1 MNNENKNFFVSDV
14 EAENLTLEE
23 KKNSTSKVLYE
34 DTTKRG
40 TNTKHFRLQN
50 GNFMAVMY
58 DRPVHKLDQCTG
70 KYIDITS
77 EVNETETEYETIMDR
92 FKVRMPKSVGNDKF
106 VTVEK
111 NGREVGW
118 KLIPRTSSRRKK
130 SMATFTRKP
139 KRDSFDVGDRHSV
152 KYEKADANTDLQYDI
167 SDNGVKESIVLTKNP
182 NCNTFTF
189 ELKLKGLAPM
199 LSKDCKTVSLVR
211 DDEDLGSEKPE
222 MEIPPAFMLDANDA
236 YCDQIHYAIRQ
247 TETGTFLDLII
258 ETDWLSD
265 PERAYPVVIDPRIV
279 VSNNPLRYLKTVG
292 LCKNENSAF
301 LTQGDDA
308 KRIGLDYDGNPYRMY
323 VGIPLP
329 ELVEGFEIA
338 KAGLIMHQKKYI
350 SCGGKKED
358 FVVASLS
365 CEGNTQLSIE
375 SLTWNNVVN
384 SGIVE
389 TNIDHLEGCYR
400 SASEEIE
407 IDLTLT
413 ARDWYNSNLTSA
425 NERIIVFKKYDENN
439 VRFEDGKAYSTFL
452 DLYSLQANE
461 NYIPRFY
468 VEYVS
473 TGTYSDH
480 QKYHT
485 FEVGRAGTGSVNLF
499 TGKMSFVHG
508 DVTADDVKLP
518 LAISHIYRPEFV
530 NEDSDYNLRYGKGWR
545 LSVEQK
551 LQLEYIHNVRAIY
564 TDAQGKRHYFSYD
577 VTDGSYK
584 DDSGLGLTF
593 KQECSIIDG
602 RTVMYVISDEKGNKM
617 HFNSTGK
624 LIQLIDTNNNISSLF
639 YENGRL
645 ISVKNG
651 KKQTDSDDTQDLYM
665 HSAELYY
672 DAKGKLV
679 KIVDDNN
686 QDRAILYEYN
696 NAGQL
701 KYITYPSAESA
712 YANEGAL
719 KTEFIYG
726 ANSRLEEIIDYTG
739 IAYKVSY
746 DDHSRVEEIW
756 CSGDKII
763 GDNSVN
769 TASKIS
775 DDTISFDYRA
785 RSTAIANERTGVKT
799 VYRFDE
805 NGRELSSYQDMTDAK
820 DKSKISESTP
830 TEIAGYGSIISS
842 SGTRLIGKYRSL
854 SVSLNND
861 PAEEVN
867 LVQNGFFMEEDSSI
881 KPTGWEVEGAVSHY
895 SGFGNSYIAGKKSY
909 FLGSTRTIKYLLQ
922 EIDLENVELEGNV
935 LIASAWARVKAFTN
949 SNLESNYSMERFKMH
964 LSVTCQ
970 SGIVHTYDEDFD
982 NECTDWQYVAIPF
995 VIDKSDLPVSATIKL
1010 NCLGND
1016 NQCEFT
1022 NVRLIAT
1029 EGIVTTNTYRTDE
1042 RPIQWL
1048 RVFDECREIKMKTT
1062 KADMVLTTTDYM
1074 DDRSDIVRSVVT
1086 DANGR
1091 SYTTDYKYDDKHN
1104 LIKTQDYRGLVIEYT
1119 YNQYGKELTRKTY
1132 HKDSP
1137 QEYMF
1142 SEYTYQDDHFLNS
1155 ERDPRYSY
1163 NGQELKTTYEH
1174 DTDRNLLLKQTAVN
1188 GQEYNYTY
1196 DDKTDDLMSLSSTT
1210 DSKTNENQ
1218 FFYTR
1223 GYLTRVAHNGFN
1235 FGFAYDQLGRSKSVT
1250 VGAGEKTT
1258 TLLSMSYTTPDN
1270 GNDIIETTYASGEKN
1285 TVVTDIFGNPTESK
1299 YTDQNNNERTISNA
1313 IYDALGR
1320 VKKLVDNEREVCYNY
1335 TYDIKGNVTQII
1347 ETNKTT
1353 GAVLATNTFVFDSNE
1368 RLTSRTYGAVGQTY
1382 RPVYETNASGHIY
1395 PDNEVLGIK
1404 LDGKFTDK
1412 VTKDKFRRVSSKTFQ
1427 IGAYTRFSESY
1438 GYLYTL
1444 KNGKYIETDIVSSIE
1459 SYVYGESLN
1468 SSTFNYTYDKAGN
1481 LETISNGDAL
1491 ISKFYYD
1498 GLNRLKREDNHT
1510 AGKTYVW
1517 DYDVGGNILFK
1528 KEYALCTDVNL
1539 GTCLDNKTYVYESEG
1554 WRDRLVSFGSQDC
1567 EYDHMGNPI
1576 KYRDNTLTW
1585 TKVRRLASFGSNTFA
1600 YGANGIR
1607 YQKNN
1612 TVYTLDGNKILR
1624 ESDGSKTLTYYHGG
1638 SGIVGFEYNGI
1649 DYYFRKNLQGDVTEI
1664 YTAAGFKVASYVY
1677 DAWGK
1682 VLAVNNYTADNI
1694 GDLNPIRYRSYYYD
1708 VETGLYY
1715 LNSRYYDPEV
1725 GRFINADTTDVLENA
1740 KYDING
1746 LNLYAYCDN
1755 NPVAGRDDEG
1765 DASFWKKLA
1774 AAVAV
1779 VAVVAVVAAVV
1790 VATAGTGSAL
1800 CAAATVFAGAAK
1812 GAVVGAVSGAV
1823 SGAVTGAVTGAV
1835 EGYREDG
1842 WDGVLHG
1849 MAKGAAK
1856 GAVQGAAD
1864 GFISGFVMGGI
1875 SSAATTIV
1883 NGHGIYC
1890 FVAGT
1895 TVLTTVGKK
1904 AIEAIQVGDM
1914 VPCIDHITGETAEKK
1929 VVSTTVNKVDRLIE
1943 LDIGCEIIQCTE
1955 THPFQVK
1962 GKGWV
1967 NASELTPNDVVYTKN
1982 WNIATVKSVS
1992 LLELDEPVDVFNLEI
2007 EDCHTYF
2014 VGENC
2019 LLVHNI
2025 DCGNTK
2031 TMSVDELTPTHKTTM
2046 GRNSFNRFLGKVRQN
2061 GITEPIDYVAH
2072 EGKNYVV
2079 NGHHRLKAAKILGI
2093 DRVPVNEV
2101 SLPFKGYRTV
2111 QDLYFWG

>member
-23 KKNSTSKVLYE
+23 KNNSASKVLYE
-34 DTTKRG
+34 DTEKRG
-40 TNTKHFRLQN
+40 VNTKHFRLQN
-50 GNFMAVMY
+50 GNFMAVTY
-58 DRPVHKLDQCTG
+58 DRPVHKLDQKTG
-70 KYIDITS
+70 KYVDIVS

-106 VTVEK
+106 ITVEK
-111 NGREVGW
+111 DGREVGW
-118 KLIPRTSSRRKK
+118 KLIPRSSSRRKK
-130 SMATFTRKP
+130 SMATFARKP

-167 SDNGVKESIVLTKNP
+167 SDNGVKESIVLAKNP

-189 ELKLKGLAPM
+189 ELKLKGLVPM
-199 LSKDCKTVSLVR
+199 LSEDCKTVSFVR
-211 DDEDLGSEKPE
+211 DDEDLGAEKPE

-247 TETGTFLDLII
+247 TEMGTFLDLII

-265 PERAYPVVIDPRIV
+265 PERAYPVIIDPRIE
-279 VSNNPLRYLKTVG
+279 VSNNPLRYLKIVG
-292 LCKNENSAF
+292 LCKNENNAF

-308 KRIGLDYDGNPYRMY
+308 KRIGLDYNGNPYRMY

-329 ELVEGFEIA
+329 ELAEGFEIA

-365 CEGNTQLSIE
+365 CEDNTQPSIE

-384 SGIVE
+384 SEIVE

-413 ARDWYNSNLTSA
+413 ARDWYNSDLTSA

-461 NYIPRFY
+461 DYIPRFY

-499 TGKMSFVHG
+499 TGKLSFAHG

-530 NEDSDYNLRYGKGWR
+530 NEDSDYNIRYGKGWR

-551 LQLEYIHNVRAIY
+551 LYLGYAPGIRAIY
-564 TDAQGKRHYFSYD
+564 TDAQGKRHYFSHD
-577 VTDGSYK
+577 SQSSTDGSYK

-593 KQECSIIDG
+593 KEECSIIDG

-645 ISVKNG
+645 TSVKNG

-672 DAKGKLV
+672 DSNGKLS
-679 KIVDDNN
+679 KIVDDND

-696 NAGQL
+696 AAGQL

-712 YANEGAL
+712 YANEGVL
-719 KTEFIYG
+719 KTEFVYDE
-726 ANSRLEEIIDYTG
+726 NSCLEQIIDYSG

-746 DDHSRVEEIW
+746 DDHNRVTGISY
-756 CSGDKII
+756 SGKKII

-769 TASKIS
+769 TTDEVV
-775 DDTISFDYRA
+775 DDSVLFNYRTK
-785 RSTAIANERTGVKT
+785 STAVVHDRTGVKT

-805 NGRELSSYQDMTDAK
+805 NGREMISYQDMTEAK
-820 DKSKISESTP
+820 DTSKISESTP
-830 TEIAGYGSIISS
+830 TEIAGYGSIISD

-909 FLGSTRTIKYLLQ
+909 FLGSTRTIKHLSQ
-922 EIDLENVELEGNV
+922 EIDLENIELEGNV
-935 LIASAWARVKAFTN
+935 LVASAWARVKAFTN
-949 SNLESNYSMERFKMH
+949 SNLKSNYSLGIFKMQ
-964 LSVTCQ
+964 LSITCK

-982 NECTDWQYVAIPF
+982 NECIKWQHVAIPF
-995 VIDKSDLPVSATIKL
+995 VIDESDLPVRATIKL

-1042 RPIQWL
+1042 NSLQQIY
-1048 RVFDECREIKMKTT
+1048 VFNECREIKMKTA
-1062 KADMVLTTTDYM
+1062 KSDMILTTTDYM

-1142 SEYTYQDDHFLNS
+1142 SEYTYQDDHFLKS

-1196 DDKTDDLMSLSSTT
+1196 DDKTDDLMSLSSTA

-1235 FGFAYDQLGRSKSVT
+1235 FGFSYDQLGRSKTVT
-1250 VGAGEKTT
+1250 VGDNASTT
-1258 TLLSMSYTTPDN
+1258 TLLSMSYAES
-1270 GNDIIETTYASGEKN
+1270 GVNDIVETTYASGEKK
-1285 TVVTDIFGNPTESK
+1285 TVITDIFGNPTESK
-1299 YTDQNNNERTISNA
+1299 YTDKNNNERIISNA
-1313 IYDALGR
+1313 TYDALGR
-1320 VKKLVDNEREVCYNY
+1320 VKKLVDNERGVCYNY
-1335 TYDIKGNVTQII
+1335 TYDAKGNVTKVV

-1353 GAVLATNTFVFDSNE
+1353 DAVIATNTFVFDSNE

-1404 LDGKFTDK
+1404 LDGKYTDT
-1412 VTKDKFRRVSSKTFQ
+1412 VTKDRLRRVENRKFK
-1427 IGAYTRFSESY
+1427 IGSVDLFEEKYE
-1438 GYLYTL
+1438 YLYTP
-1444 KNGKYIETDIVSSIE
+1444 KDGKYIETEIVSS
-1459 SYVYGESLN
+1459 VTNAVGGTDAN
-1468 SSTFNYTYDKAGN
+1468 SSKFNYTYDKAGN
-1481 LETISNGDAL
+1481 LETISNGDVL

-1498 GLNRLKREDNHT
+1498 GLNRLKREDNHA

-1528 KEYALCTDVNL
+1528 KEYALCTDINL
-1539 GTCLDNKTYVYESEG
+1539 GTCLDTKTYTYKNEG
-1554 WRDRLVSFGSQDC
+1554 WHDRLDSFGGQDC

-1624 ESDGSKTLTYYHGG
+1624 ESDGTKTLTYYHGG

-1649 DYYFRKNLQGDVTEI
+1649 DYYFRKTLQGDVTEI
-1664 YTAAGFKVASYVY
+1664 YTSEGLKVASYVY

-1755 NPVAGRDDEG
+1755 NPVAGRDEEG

-1774 AAVAV
+1774 VAVAV

-1812 GAVVGAVSGAV
+1812 GAVVGAVTGAV

-1856 GAVQGAAD
+1856 GAVEGAAD
-1864 GFISGFVMGGI
+1864 GFISGFMMGGI

-1904 AIEAIQVGDM
+1904 AIETIRIGDT
-1914 VPCIDHITGETAEKK
+1914 VPCVNDITGESAEKK

-1943 LDIGCEIIQCTE
+1943 LDIDGEIIQCTE

-1967 NASELTPNDVVYTKN
+1967 NAGDLTPSDVVYTKN
-1982 WNIATVKSVS
+1982 WDTAIVKSVN

-2025 DCGNTK
+2025 DCGSNHGN
-2031 TMSVDELTPTHKTTM
+2031 SLKTTKPAEGYILREKGTNKVLKFGETTRGKYRYTKKYLENNNAVM
-2046 GRNSFNRFLGKVRQN
+2046 DFVKKGTKAEMHSWQHDMISNYFNRRG
-2061 GITEPIDYVAH
+2061 
-2072 EGKNYVV
+2072 
-2079 NGHHRLKAAKILGI
+2079 
-2093 DRVPVNEV
+2093 
-2101 SLPFKGYRTV
+2101 SLPPLNKS
-2111 QDLYFWG
+2111 FW